1 MGGEVMNNTLS
12 YLNTTVLSTL
22 CKCLV
27 EGDYNLIE
35 SMGVNPH
42 SIEKLKN
49 LSLSSTQLLG
59 KAPWH
64 VLSITIDDIA
74 LNHYLEYL
82 EKRRKQQKLIDNLIL
97 ADAPSSYMHEQFGIR
112 REEYVRIRHTLG
124 MTPPD
129 RGRPS
134 IPEKREVVAEAL
146 YRAQEKTEDG
156 IIDPQNILMLSQKQK
171 VSVRQLLALDNLII
185 CELAS

>member
-1 MGGEVMNNTLS
+1 MNNTLS

-59 KAPWH
+59 KAPGH
-64 VLSITIDDIA
+64 VLQS
-74 LNHYLEYL
+74 
-82 EKRRKQQKLIDNLIL
+82 
-97 ADAPSSYMHEQFGIR
+97 P
-112 REEYVRIRHTLG
+112 
-124 MTPPD
+124 
-129 RGRPS
+129 
-134 IPEKREVVAEAL
+134 
-146 YRAQEKTEDG
+146 
-156 IIDPQNILMLSQKQK
+156 
-171 VSVRQLLALDNLII
+171 
-185 CELAS
+185 